1 MSHIRLFVGN
11 IPEHL
16 NDNDLREEFSS
27 YGEITNLELKSKADV
42 ENDRKYFAFIT
53 LSASN
58 HAVESCIKEISNK
71 DFGGQKLHVTRARE
85 SFLERLQREREEAR
99 KKDEEKALISSK
111 KNHSDAILD
120 EECVKELRFQ
130 RNIQDNKKN
139 TTEKFNAVSTFKHLR
154 PGNDKIINQCNKE
167 LIETN
172 ESFVNNAKQ
181 LNSEQKRLESL
192 KRKRQEFKEK
202 KTIIKTG
209 LIGIDK
215 VLSKK
220 VYFSDNEEESNNNK
234 VVSSNEGCKKNY
246 EDHTK
251 KSLFNEED
259 SDTEVNFE
267 IKKQFEGVK
276 GQRVLDL
283 QSHYKSDKRF
293 KLDER
298 FIDEEQNVNE
308 IEIDD
313 ERVELGQSNEKM
325 KQLSILQDVL
335 GVSIKANKSD
345 LVQKAKPKLGMLRYD
360 PMHPDHAKFLA
371 PITNEPVITKKGKKK
386 SAKENTQ
393 DCNEPEIVVEK
404 VEASKEQFYKISETL
419 KEAIVQ
425 PNSFS
430 LRNLFDEKDNHEKA
444 EEVNPEYVLMDKKKE
459 KKLKNPFDTSEKNP
473 FVYDSSDT
481 EDEEQKKTIVAPQAT
496 SETKAVWREKL
507 FFSKDD
513 MRLKEGL
520 HYFSKSVEN
529 DVQKERR
536 VLKSVMRKR
545 IYNKDRKNQM
555 FQKKIG
561 GRKKSIKKSIKNR
574 R

>member
-430 LRNLFDEKDNHEKA
+430 LRNLFDEKDNHEK